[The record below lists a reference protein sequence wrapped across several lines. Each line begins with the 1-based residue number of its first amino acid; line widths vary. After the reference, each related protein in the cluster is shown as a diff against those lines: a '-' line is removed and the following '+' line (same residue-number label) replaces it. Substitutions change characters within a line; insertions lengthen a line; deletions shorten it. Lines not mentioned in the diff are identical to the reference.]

1 MKWRVETAGEEYLLD
16 VRTVDGQVRYKLEE
30 SGSEAGLAL
39 EKTASIEE
47 IMPGV
52 FSIIDGHRSFT
63 VRILAVENGW
73 EAWLGGQRFDLN
85 LSDPRDRR
93 SQGTAIAASGPQE
106 IRAFMPGKVIKV
118 LVAAGDEVRAGA
130 SLIVVE
136 AMKMQSEMKAPKDGR
151 ITKIHAVEGATVGAG
166 EPLIGIE

>member
-1 MKWRVETAGEEYLLD
+1 MLFRSLFSPRSLD
-16 VRTVDGQVRYKLEE
+16 VDVVLDLMIHDVDIV
-30 SGSEAGLAL
+30 LAL
-39 EKTASIEE
+39 T
-47 IMPGV
+47 
-52 FSIIDGHRSFT
+52 
-63 VRILAVENGW
+63 
-73 EAWLGGQRFDLN
+73 
-85 LSDPRDRR
+85 
-93 SQGTAIAASGPQE
+93 GTGPQE
-106 IRAFMPGKVIKV
+106 IRAFRPGKVIKV